1 MELKRY
7 QTRSLD
13 ALRVFLENAA
23 IRPHD
28 EAYRR
33 AVEVG
38 EPREYA
44 GRYKPLPGLEEAPW
58 CCLRLPTGGGKTL
71 LGAYAVGIARDA
83 FLKPRFPVVL
93 WLTPTSMITSQTVS
107 ALSTPRHPYRQALEN
122 DFGGAVRVYDI
133 EDRRTIRPQD
143 MEDSLTIIVST
154 VQSFRITNM
163 EDRNV
168 YRDDEEL
175 EPHFASA
182 ASIAGLMVHESGP
195 RKGRVI
201 CSFANLLKMHR
212 PLMIVDEAHNFTSTL
227 TGETIGRIAPSTI
240 VEFTAT
246 PKRSNVICSASA
258 AELKA
263 EDMIKLPVHLTQHQ
277 SWEQAITHAV
287 QNRAWLEEIAT
298 SDPTY
303 IRPITL
309 YQAQPKRDG
318 AVATVEDV
326 RNHLIKE
333 EKIPEDQIAV
343 ATGTKRELEGID
355 LLSLSCPIRHIIT
368 VEALKEGWDC
378 SFAYVFCSLATIR
391 EKGSV
396 EQLLGRVLR
405 MPFATRRASDEL
417 NRAYAHVS
425 DRDFHTAASSL
436 KDRLVDMGF
445 DERTALEAI
454 REMPQT
460 EMVFA
465 PGKRPDLKLRAPII
479 NLGVRPDQKSWTPEM
494 IAATTIV
501 DNGLGGVTVTLS
513 EDASDEAIRE
523 VTQSVIANEDEAATI
538 AEAYIIQREASRTPA
553 ERGDILY
560 VPQLALDEEGQ
571 AELVWPETLV
581 NLGGWDLSSVSADLP
596 GFALDE
602 TGHTASLDVEG
613 DRIVID
619 YGADEPELKLDEAT
633 QWDASALSRWLD
645 RTTKQADVAQPV
657 FLEYCRRVVQGLV
670 DRGISLAGL
679 VRTRD
684 TLRRAIIE
692 RIRQLRH
699 QAGQRGVQMLMTE
712 LAPVLALGE
721 NGFAFR
727 KGHYDPRIPYQGAW
741 KPRKHFFPDVG
752 DLKDKGEEYECAV
765 EIDRHPSV
773 KYWVRNVDRTKGAYW
788 LPTSSDRFYPDFVAE
803 LTDGRILVMEYKGAN
818 LTDTEDSREKKNIGR
833 RLQEISDGKVL
844 FLWAERKN
852 AVGSVKKQIDHA
864 VKH

>member
-28 EAYRR
+28 EAYKR

-44 GRYKPLPGLEEAPW
+44 GRYKPLPGLEKAPW

-93 WLTPTSMITSQTVS
+93 WLTPTSMIPSQTVS

-143 MEDSLTIIVST
+143 MEDALTIIVST
-154 VQSFRITNM
+154 VQSFRITNV

-168 YRDDEEL
+168 YKDDEEL
-175 EPHFASA
+175 EPHFAS
-182 ASIAGLMVHESGP
+182 IVPVAGLMVHESGP

-227 TGETIGRIAPSTI
+227 TGETIGRIAPSAI
-240 VEFTAT
+240 IEFTAT
-246 PKRSNVICSASA
+246 PKRSNVISSASA

-277 SWEQAITHAV
+277 SWEQTITHAV
-287 QNRAWLEEIAT
+287 QNRAWLEEIAQ

-309 YQAQPKRDG
+309 YQAQSKREG
-318 AVATVEDV
+318 AVSTVDDV
-326 RNHLIKE
+326 KNYLIRE
-333 EKIPEDQIAV
+333 ENIPEDQIAV
-343 ATGTKRELEGID
+343 ATGTKKELEGID
-355 LLSLSCPIRHIIT
+355 LLSPTCPIRHIIT

-378 SFAYVFCSLATIR
+378 SFAYVFCSLASIR

-460 EMVFA
+460 EMGVA
-465 PGKRPDLKLRAPII
+465 PVKRPDLKLLPPVIR
-479 NLGVRPDQKSWTPEM
+479 LGVRPDQKSWTPEM

-513 EDASDEAIRE
+513 ENASDEAIRE
-523 VTQSVIANEDEAATI
+523 VTQAVIVNEDEAATI
-538 AEAYIIQREASRTPA
+538 ADAYIIQREASRTPA

-581 NLGGWDLSSVSADLP
+581 NLGGWDLSSVPADLP

-633 QWDASALSRWLD
+633 QWDVPALSRWLD
-645 RTTKQADVAQPV
+645 RTTRQADVGQPI

-684 TLRRAIIE
+684 TLRRAVIE

-699 QAGQRGVQMLMTE
+699 QAGRRGVQMLMTD
-712 LAPVLALGE
+712 LAPVLAFGE

-727 KGHYDPRIPYQGAW
+727 KGNYDPRVPYQGAW

-803 LTDGRILVMEYKGAN
+803 LTDGRLLVIEYKGAN
-818 LTDTEDSREKKNIGR
+818 LTDTEDSREKRNIGK

-844 FLWAERKN
+844 FLWAEKKN
-852 AVGSVKKQIDHA
+852 AAGNVKQQLDNV
-864 VKH
+864 VKS